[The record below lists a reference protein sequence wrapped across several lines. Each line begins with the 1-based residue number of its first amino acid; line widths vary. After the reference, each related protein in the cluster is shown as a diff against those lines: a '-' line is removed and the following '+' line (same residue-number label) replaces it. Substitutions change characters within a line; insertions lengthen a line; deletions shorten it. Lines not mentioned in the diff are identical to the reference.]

1 MENFEDDM
9 LKILCGAAVI
19 SLILG
24 ILTEGLAEGW
34 MEGASIL
41 LAVVIIV
48 TVTSGNN
55 YLKEKQ
61 FQKLNAMATAKDV
74 HVYRGGD
81 LIKMSV
87 YDLLVGDIVQ
97 ISTGEIFSVDGI
109 LIEGSDI
116 EVDESSLTG
125 EPILIKKK
133 VPSTYD
139 EKITPFLISSSKL
152 MSGTGLMLVTA
163 VGRNSYYGKL
173 KLKIQ
178 ADQDETPLQIK
189 LTDLADKVGQVGMFS
204 AAATFLAMFVH
215 LIYDCFME
223 GNFVESFV
231 SMDTVN
237 EVIEYFIIA
246 VSIVVVAVPEGLP
259 LSVTIALAY
268 SVGKMKDENNL
279 VRYLQACETMGG
291 ADNIC
296 SDKTGTLTK
305 NLMTVTRIFIE
316 EKIHDVVE
324 KEVCSKNNAAL
335 FCLGICNN
343 SNANPRFIAER
354 GQPFRIEQNGN
365 KTECALLEVAYNWGY
380 DYEKFRNRDRVKKVF
395 PFSSE
400 KKKMATVY
408 EDEKGKMYLF
418 VKGAPDFMIPACSH
432 FINQDGGVSKINEG
446 FLNALDGA
454 INDFANGTLRTL
466 MLTYKEVKSI
476 PESWEEV
483 ENNLVVLGM
492 VGIKDPLRD
501 GIQGA
506 VQQCAEGGVLVR
518 MVTGDNKATAIAIA
532 KEANILDA
540 SWEPSEGDYTVMEG
554 KEFRQFVGGL
564 VNEGTEEEPD
574 ETVGNM
580 DNFMLVRDQLRVLAR
595 SSPDDKYLM
604 TTGLKKLDH
613 VVAMTGDGTND
624 APALK
629 KADIGFAMG
638 IAGTEVA
645 KEASGIILL
654 DDNFCSI
661 VTAMK
666 WGRNIFDSIRKF
678 LQFQLTVNFVALVM
692 AFVGGAILRESP
704 LNPIQMLWVN
714 LIMDTLASLALAT
727 EPPTDDLLKRKPYSK
742 RESLITNQMWKF
754 IICQGTLQIII
765 LGVILFKG
773 KCIVMQVPSCSV
785 CLPRS
790 V

>member
-1 MENFEDDM
+1 M

-19 SLILG
+19 SLVLG

-41 LAVVIIV
+41 LAVIIIV

-109 LIEGSDI
+109 LIEGHDI

-133 VPSTYD
+133 VPVTYD
-139 EKITPFLISSSKL
+139 EKITPFLISSSRL
-152 MSGTGLMLVTA
+152 MSGTGLMLVA
-163 VGRNSYYGKL
+163 GVGRTSYYGKL

-178 ADQDETPLQIK
+178 AEQDETPLQIK
-189 LTDLADKVGQVGMFS
+189 LSDLADKVGQVGMFS
-204 AAATFLAMFVH
+204 AAATFLAMFIH

-223 GNFVESFV
+223 GNFVEAFV

-296 SDKTGTLTK
+296 SDKTGTLTMNK
-305 NLMTVTRIFIE
+305 MSVTRIFIE
-316 EKIHDVVE
+316 ERVHDVVE

-343 SNANPRFIAER
+343 SSANPKFIAER
-354 GQPFRIEQNGN
+354 GAPFRVEQNGN

-380 DYEKFRNRDRVKKVF
+380 DYEKFRNRDRIKKTF

-432 FINQDGGVSKINEG
+432 FINQDGGVSKINEQ
-446 FLNALDGA
+446 FLSSLDNAIA
-454 INDFANGTLRTL
+454 DFAAGTLRTL

-476 PESWEEV
+476 PESWDEIEQG
-483 ENNLVVLGM
+483 LIVLGM
-492 VGIKDPLRD
+492 VGIKDPLRE
-501 GIQGA
+501 GIKHA
-506 VQQCAEGGVLVR
+506 VEQCHEGGVLVR

-532 KEANILDA
+532 KEAGILDQE
-540 SWEPSEGDYTVMEG
+540 WQPSEGDYTVMEG

-564 VNEGTEEEPD
+564 VNEGTEKEPD

-595 SSPDDKYLM
+595 SSPDDKYLI

-727 EPPTDDLLKRKPYSK
+727 EPPTDELLKRKPYSK
-742 RESLITNQMWKF
+742 RESLITSQMWKF
-754 IICQGTLQIII
+754 IICQGIMQILI
-765 LGVILFKG
+765 LGVILFRG
-773 KCIVMQVPSCSV
+773 KAIMM
-785 CLPRS
+785 
-790 V
+790 

>member
-1 MENFEDDM
+1 M
-9 LKILCGAAVI
+9 LRILCAAAAI
-19 SLILG
+19 SLVLG

-34 MEGASIL
+34 LEGASIL
-41 LAVVIIV
+41 IAVVIIV

-55 YLKEKQ
+55 YIKEQQ
-61 FQKLNAMATAKDV
+61 FQKLNAIATAKDI

-87 YDLLVGDIVQ
+87 YDLLVGDVVQ

-109 LIEGSDI
+109 LVEGNDI
-116 EVDESSLTG
+116 SVDESSLTG
-125 EPILIKKK
+125 ETNEIKKK
-133 VPSTYD
+133 VPVSYD
-139 EKITPFLISSSKL
+139 KKEGASPFLISSSKL
-152 MSGTGLMLVTA
+152 MSGTGLMVVAA

-173 KLKIQ
+173 KMKIQ
-178 ADQDETPLQIK
+178 QDQDETPLQIK
-189 LTDLADKVGQVGMFS
+189 LSDLADKVGQVGMFA
-204 AAATFLAMFVH
+204 AAATFLAMFIH
-215 LIYDCFME
+215 YIYDCFAE
-223 GNFVESFV
+223 GSFVENFVAVE
-231 SMDTVN
+231 TIH

-268 SVGKMKDENNL
+268 SVGKMKEENNL

-296 SDKTGTLTK
+296 SDKTGTLTMNK
-305 NLMTVTRIFIE
+305 MTVTRIFVE
-316 EKIHDVVE
+316 QGVHDTIARE
-324 KEVCSKNNAAL
+324 IMSDASCRL
-335 FCLGICNN
+335 FSLGVCNN
-343 SNANPRFIAER
+343 SNANPKFVAEKN
-354 GQPFRIEQNGN
+354 GLRIEQNGN
-365 KTECALLEVAYNWGY
+365 KTECALLEVAYRVDY
-380 DYEKFRNRDRVKKVF
+380 DYEKFRNRDRIKKIF

-408 EDEKGKMYLF
+408 EDEKGKLYLF
-418 VKGAPDFMIPACSH
+418 VKGAPDFMLPSCTH
-432 FINQDGGVSKINEG
+432 FVNRDAGISKINQE
-446 FLNALDGA
+446 FLDQL
-454 INDFANGTLRTL
+454 NDSIESFAAGSLRTL
-466 MLTYKEVKSI
+466 FLTYKEVKAI
-476 PESWEEV
+476 PETWDQV
-483 ENNLVVLGM
+483 EKDLIILAM
-492 VGIKDPLRD
+492 VGIKDPLRE
-501 GIQGA
+501 GIQTA
-506 VQQCAEGGVLVR
+506 VQQCNEGGVIVR
-518 MVTGDNKATAIAIA
+518 MVTGDNKKTAIAIA
-532 KEANILDA
+532 KEAGILQPE
-540 SWEPSEGDYTVMEG
+540 WEPSEGDYTVMEG
-554 KEFRQFVGGL
+554 KEFREFVGGL
-564 VNEGTEEEPD
+564 VNEGTEEEPS
-574 ETVGNM
+574 ESVGNM
-580 DNFMLVRDQLRVLAR
+580 ENFKLIRDQLRVLAR
-595 SSPDDKYLM
+595 SSPDDKYLI

-727 EPPTDDLLKRKPYSK
+727 EPPSDELLKRKPISK
-742 RESLITNQMWKF
+742 REGLITNQMWKF
-754 IICQGTLQIII
+754 IISQGLAQIAI
-765 LGVILFKG
+765 LGVLLFKG
-773 KCIVMQVPSCSV
+773 ISSPM
-785 CLPRS
+785 
-790 V
+790 